1 MKKLFLKKELDI
13 YKDKLLNL
21 KDDIKNQIRDTSE
34 ETLMKSPKDSAGDIS
49 AHTLHLADVA
59 TDNYERDFNLGLVSE
74 ERKMLFEVDEALK
87 RVEDKSYGI
96 CQMCNK
102 PVSKSRLKAILYARH
117 CKKCQE
123 KLEKENRR

>member
-1 MKKLFLKKELDI
+1 MKRIVIPGE
-13 YKDKLLNL
+13 
-21 KDDIKNQIRDTSE
+21 
-34 ETLMKSPKDSAGDIS
+34 
-49 AHTLHLADVA
+49 
-59 TDNYERDFNLGLVSE
+59 LVSE